1 MRQLKLSRQLCGDRR
16 ENLGGD
22 FVGGECVP
30 PVGLSDFKST

>member
-22 FVGGECVP
+22 FGGVCP
-30 PVGLSDFKST
+30 SGRTNRL